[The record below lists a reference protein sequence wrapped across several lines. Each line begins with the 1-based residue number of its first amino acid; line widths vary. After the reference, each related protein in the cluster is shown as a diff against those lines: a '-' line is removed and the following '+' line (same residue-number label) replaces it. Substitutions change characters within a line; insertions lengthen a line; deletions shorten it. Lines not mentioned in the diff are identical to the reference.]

1 MKETVAP
8 ASEGLASS
16 EVQVSNV
23 AIHARMDLDQDR
35 LAEYCRRWRIRE
47 LSLFGSVL
55 RSSYSRDSDIDIL
68 VSFFDDASWGLFEH
82 LIMEEE
88 LTAMIGR
95 KVDLVTRRAVERSSN
110 WIRRQAIL
118 ADTQPY
124 YVAR

>member
-1 MKETVAP
+1 MKETVA
-8 ASEGLASS
+8 SVSDGLAGS
-16 EVQVSNV
+16 EVQISNI
-23 AIHARMDLDQDR
+23 AIHARMGLDGDC
-35 LAEYCRRWRIRE
+35 LAEYCRRWKIKE
-47 LSLFGSVL
+47 LLIFGSVL
-55 RSSYSRDSDIDIL
+55 RANYTPNSDIDML

-88 LTAMIGR
+88 LSAMLGR

-118 ADTQPY
+118 AEVQPY